1 MIGLLLVLGDAV
13 LGEAHAEPL
22 SYEAALVDAL
32 SHNATLQIAEAG
44 ARAAEGSLTAAQ
56 GTWDP
61 LLGAEGWYAPMVSEG
76 RSQSAQYRLDM
87 STFGVGT
94 DLSQQLPSGTGVSLN
109 WRATR
114 IPSSTYDFSV
124 VGQEFSEE
132 VPNTYT
138 TELTASLS
146 QQLLEGH
153 KMAYNLQQVRRA
165 DHGWVRA
172 KAELSSARQQVIA
185 QVAVGYWDLVVAR
198 SALGSA
204 RRSIAVAEEEQR
216 VVKALV
222 EAGTLAR
229 VDLTRVAAAL
239 AQARL
244 EGIQAEHTAVA
255 ASDALLLLLGRDPGQ
270 DLVPSSPPGDVPL
283 GLDLNVERA
292 VAAALSGNPDLALAR
307 MDLEA
312 AEAEVDWAR
321 HALLPEL
328 TATGTFGVSGY
339 EEGEFSAAMQE
350 LFSRA
355 LPSHY
360 VGLRMSAPVGNRAAR
375 GALQAQMAQLEI
387 ARRGVEQQERSV
399 ASDAAAQARIVGSA
413 RRQVELAELNLN
425 LAEETLAAEKARQAV
440 GRAIQ
445 KDVLEVQRARARAE
459 VSLVEARTGYR
470 KALVSLEA
478 LQGGL

>member
-1 MIGLLLVLGDAV
+1 
-13 LGEAHAEPL
+13 
-22 SYEAALVDAL
+22 
-32 SHNATLQIAEAG
+32 
-44 ARAAEGSLTAAQ
+44 
-56 GTWDP
+56 
-61 LLGAEGWYAPMVSEG
+61 
-76 RSQSAQYRLDM
+76 
-87 STFGVGT
+87 
-94 DLSQQLPSGTGVSLN
+94 
-109 WRATR
+109 
-114 IPSSTYDFSV
+114 V

-138 TELTASLS
+138 TDLTASLS
-146 QQLLEGH
+146 QKLLEGH

-172 KAELSSARQQVIA
+172 QAELVSARQKVVA
-185 QVAVGYWDLVVAR
+185 QVAVGYWDLVAAR
-198 SALGSA
+198 SALESA

-216 VVKALV
+216 VVRALV
-222 EAGTLAR
+222 EAGTLAQ

-239 AQARL
+239 AQAHL

-255 ASDALLLLLGRDPGQ
+255 ASDSLALLLGREPGE
-270 DLVPSSPPGDVPL
+270 DLVPTSPPGEVPL
-283 GLDLNVERA
+283 GLDLHVERA

-312 AEAEVDWAR
+312 AELEVDWAR

-360 VGLRMSAPVGNRAAR
+360 LGLQVSAPVGNRAAR
-375 GALQAQMAQLEI
+375 GTLQAQMAQLEI
-387 ARRGVEQQERSV
+387 ARRSVEQQERTV
-399 ASDAAAQARIVGSA
+399 ASEAAAQARIVGSA

-445 KDVLEVQRARARAE
+445 KDVLEVQQARARAE

-478 LQGGL
+478 LQGRL